1 MYVYVT
7 SMLII
12 NVHLT
17 YAHKAR
23 VCTILSWYISCREYL
38 YTHTYHTRVHVLS
51 CIMAFSMFVLATLVT
66 LGQRLSTR
74 FQCLRA
80 LLYGF
85 AENTNAVKQA
95 WPQLAGTVAGKQFW
109 SLQDLAENWLYH
121 FNFLTNSI
129 IFIWSILCLRVKVLL
144 VLAQLSKFNK

>member
-38 YTHTYHTRVHVLS
+38 HTHISYPCACAVLHHG
-51 CIMAFSMFVLATLVT
+51 ISMFVLATLVT

-74 FQCLRA
+74 FQCLSA

-129 IFIWSILCLRVKVLL
+129 RFIWSILCLRVKVLL